1 MSTTFYVNLESVE
14 NIEKIKF
21 DLFYITWYNDKYI
34 NINNRRITL
43 MKLKL
48 GRVVVTILIVV
59 LVLILIV
66 SGAIEINLLKAWEWI
81 AAGAQV
87 LFGKIAD
94 FVQLQ
99 PKDFFVLAIG
109 GVVGYPVSY
118 THLRAHET

>member
-1 MSTTFYVNLESVE
+1 
-14 NIEKIKF
+14 
-21 DLFYITWYNDKYI
+21 
-34 NINNRRITL
+34 

-48 GRVVVTILIVV
+48 GRVVVTILIIV

-94 FVQLQ
+94 FVQQ
-99 PKDFFVLAIG
+99 PKDFFVLVIG
-109 GVVGYPVSY
+109 IVVGYFIRGAVSKWNKNS
-118 THLRAHET
+118 

>member
-1 MSTTFYVNLESVE
+1 
-14 NIEKIKF
+14 
-21 DLFYITWYNDKYI
+21 
-34 NINNRRITL
+34 

-48 GRVVVTILIVV
+48 GRVVVTILIIV

-87 LFGKIAD
+87 LFGKIAG

-99 PKDFFVLAIG
+99 PKDFFVLVIG
-109 GVVGYPVSY
+109 IVVGYFIRGAVSKWNKNS
-118 THLRAHET
+118 